1 MCRRLA
7 IPAVQSPARTERIPQ
22 GALLAAFHAR
32 AQRVVALLSHRGAPY
47 SSPSP
52 RQGVRQSSRTVPLR
66 TPAPPRHPSP
76 RRPPVAG
83 TRWPSCRG
91 ARARHLPAARL
102 PCATGAR
109 QPRRISRLR
118 CGARRACPQ
127 GTRRRTNRT
136 SAVGQQQ
143 KFRFATTTMAF
154 SGSPFLWSPRQ
165 NRRGTLEQRPR
176 R

>member
-1 MCRRLA
+1 MCRHLA

-32 AQRVVALLSHRGAPY
+32 ARRAVALLSHRGAPY
-47 SSPSP
+47 SSPSL
-52 RQGVRQSSRTVPLR
+52 RQGFRQSSRTVPLR

-83 TRWPSCRG
+83 TRRPPCRG
-91 ARARHLPAARL
+91 ARARHLPAERL

-109 QPRRISRLR
+109 RLRRIFCLR
-118 CGARRACPQ
+118 CGARRACPRK
-127 GTRRRTNRT
+127 TRRRTNRT

-143 KFRFATTTMAF
+143 KLRFGTTTLRF
-154 SGSPFLWSPRQ
+154 SGSRSPWGLCL
-165 NRRGTLEQRPR
+165 NRRGALGRCPR